1 MYELDEKDKEILA
14 VLKENSQLSIQ
25 AISKRTAI
33 PIATVHHRIVKL
45 RENGVIKAYTIV
57 INPEVLGRKMVA
69 FVMIKATQKADQ
81 AALLYQISKHDLVQE
96 GSMLTGEFDLIFKVR
111 VKDMDELNGFVVK
124 YLRTIDEVA
133 ETRTMLSYENVE
145 K

>member
-1 MYELDEKDKEILA
+1 
-14 VLKENSQLSIQ
+14 
-25 AISKRTAI
+25 
-33 PIATVHHRIVKL
+33 L

-57 INPEVLGRKMVA
+57 INPEALGRKMVA